1 MPEFLQTEYAGHAH
15 ELAREAVNERV
26 DVVVAV
32 GGDGT
37 VNEVASALVNTETV
51 FAVIP
56 CGSGNGL
63 ARHQHIPLNIKGA
76 IRVINEGKVR
86 HLDYGTMGDK
96 PFFCTCGVGFDAFV
110 SQKFAEGSKRGFLSY
125 IENTLREG
133 VRYKSESYTIE
144 YEDRVDRQQAFLIAC
159 ANASQYGNNAYIA
172 PEASMEDGL
181 MDITII
187 KPFNTILA
195 PQVIMQLF
203 SKSLAVNPHVQMTQA
218 SSIRITRPSEGP
230 VHVDGDPLLM
240 GKVIDVKIHRHA
252 FRMIVGQ
259 PTPNK
264 LMLPLQSFADI
275 CLEILGRK

>member
-1 MPEFLQTEYAGHAH
+1 M
-15 ELAREAVNERV
+15 
-26 DVVVAV
+26 
-32 GGDGT
+32 
-37 VNEVASALVNTETV
+37 

-63 ARHQHIPLNIKGA
+63 ARHQHIPINIKGA

-110 SQKFAEGSKRGFLSY
+110 SQKFAEGGKRGFMSY
-125 IENTLREG
+125 IEKTLREG
-133 VRYKSESYTIE
+133 VRYKSETYTIE

-203 SKSLAVNPHVQMTQA
+203 SKSLAGNPHVQMTQA
-218 SSIRITRPSEGP
+218 SSIRITRPTPGA
-230 VHVDGDPLLM
+230 VHVDGDPLMM
-240 GKVIDVKIHRHA
+240 GEVIDVKIHRHA
-252 FRMIVGQ
+252 FHMIVGK
-259 PTPNK
+259 PTTNK
-264 LMLPLQSFADI
+264 LMIPLHTFADI
-275 CLEILGRK
+275 CMEILGRK

>member
-144 YEDRVDRQQAFLIAC
+144 YEDRIDRQQAFLIAC

>member
-1 MPEFLQTEYAGHAH
+1 
-15 ELAREAVNERV
+15 
-26 DVVVAV
+26 
-32 GGDGT
+32 
-37 VNEVASALVNTETV
+37 
-51 FAVIP
+51 
-56 CGSGNGL
+56 
-63 ARHQHIPLNIKGA
+63 
-76 IRVINEGKVR
+76 
-86 HLDYGTMGDK
+86 
-96 PFFCTCGVGFDAFV
+96 
-110 SQKFAEGSKRGFLSY
+110 
-125 IENTLREG
+125 
-133 VRYKSESYTIE
+133 
-144 YEDRVDRQQAFLIAC
+144 
-159 ANASQYGNNAYIA
+159 
-172 PEASMEDGL
+172 MEDGL

>member
-144 YEDRVDRQQAFLIAC
+144 YEDKVDRQQAFLIAC

>member
-1 MPEFLQTEYAGHAH
+1 MPEFVQTEYAGHAH